1 MGIKDPVLT
10 LDAAKINIFERL
22 ISKDRQPWM
31 QVIERKLKR
40 LAIQW
45 GVQKAMT
52 ASPTC
57 KQAEELKSMCVV

>member
-40 LAIQW
+40 LAIQ
-45 GVQKAMT
+45 
-52 ASPTC
+52 
-57 KQAEELKSMCVV
+57 